1 MTEEPPPYQ
10 DPGAYEI
17 DEESRN
23 PFVPVEPPD
32 SDDTRP
38 NTAQLPITP
47 IVGHDTIR
55 YRERPHV
62 TLFINGIA
70 GQVSIWLAT
79 LAVLSGIAM
88 LSPQIGAIVLIQ
100 VAISLGNAYFVG
112 RAYIFWSGYILTV
125 TDKQIIIEQSN
136 SLLFWVR
143 RKPKIV
149 MPLGSIRDYE
159 QLRPTLTE
167 LVFFRKRG
175 AVRIQTSS
183 QEDTIF
189 ENLRYIK
196 NIDAFMLA
204 LK

>member
-1 MTEEPPPYQ
+1 MTEEPPYQ
-10 DPGAYEI
+10 DPGVYEI

-23 PFVPVEPPD
+23 PFVPVESPG
-32 SDDTRP
+32 SDGTRP
-38 NTAQLPITP
+38 DTAQLPITP
-47 IVGHDTIR
+47 IVGEDVIR

-62 TLFINGIA
+62 TLLINAIA
-70 GQVSIWLAT
+70 SQVGVWLVILVL
-79 LAVLSGIAM
+79 LAAV
-88 LSPQIGAIVLIQ
+88 AIHTPGVNVVVLIQ
-100 VAISLGNAYFVG
+100 AVVSVINAYFIR
-112 RAYIFWSGYILTV
+112 RAYILWSGYILTV
-125 TDKQIIIEQSN
+125 TDKQIILEQSN

-149 MPLGSIRDYE
+149 MPRGSIRDYE

-175 AVRIQTSS
+175 AARIQTSS

-196 NIDAFMLA
+196 DINAFMLA

>member
-1 MTEEPPPYQ
+1 MTEEPPYQ
-10 DPGAYEI
+10 DPGVYEI

-47 IVGHDTIR
+47 IVGHDMIR

-62 TLFINGIA
+62 TLFINAIA

-79 LAVLSGIAM
+79 LAVLTGIAM
-88 LSPQIGAIVLIQ
+88 LSPQISAVVLIQ
-100 VAISLGNAYFVG
+100 VAISIGNAYFVG
-112 RAYIFWSGYILTV
+112 RAYILWSGYILTV

-136 SLLFWVR
+136 SLLFWIR
-143 RKPKIV
+143 REPKIV
-149 MPLGSIRDYE
+149 MPRSSIRDYK
-159 QLRPTLTE
+159 QQRPTLTE
-167 LVFFRKRG
+167 LVFFKKRG
-175 AVRIQTSS
+175 AARIQTSS
-183 QEDTIF
+183 QDDTIF

-196 NIDAFMLA
+196 NINAFILA